1 MEGIKSYFEIV
12 FVIFITLS
20 MGFIGL
26 KLLLFILEIRKNKY
40 KKSINRYSDKAS
52 GLKCGNRGIKK
63 KQTDEIEKSV
73 KSTKISNK
81 DDKYEIL
88 KYDNGDT
95 YKGELINGKRSG
107 FGICIFAN
115 KDRYEGLW

>member
-1 MEGIKSYFEIV
+1 MEGIKSYFEMV

-20 MGFIGL
+20 MAFMGI
-26 KLLLFILEIRKNKY
+26 KLLLFILEIRKNKQR
-40 KKSINRYSDKAS
+40 KSINGYSEKTNNLR
-52 GLKCGNRGIKK
+52 GGYRGIKRN
-63 KQTDEIEKSV
+63 QTDESNNSV

-95 YKGELINGKRSG
+95 YKPFSSNLSSLK
-107 FGICIFAN
+107 
-115 KDRYEGLW
+115 